1 MYKQPKTK
9 QQSITILLATEK
21 GVPMFRDFGTTC
33 VSERSLFFL
42 VLGFNYNSLRQYCK
56 FL

>member
-33 VSERSLFFL
+33 VSERSLFF
-42 VLGFNYNSLRQYCK
+42 FS
-56 FL
+56 F